1 MKSIVI
7 STILTIAMVI
17 AVIIC
22 SIFVSTTLMSLETR
36 IATYDV
42 YNEELSKTSKEYE
55 ELLEEYRKD
64 MGFLSLLLADS
75 LISEIENCF
84 LDVISYAK
92 SDDLAGVASSHA
104 RLHANIEGVR
114 VLTEFSLRSIF

>member
-7 STILTIAMVI
+7 SSVLTVGMVI
-17 AVIIC
+17 AVVIS
-22 SIFVSTTLMSLETR
+22 SIFVSKTLMGMEQR
-36 IATYDV
+36 IAEYDV
-42 YNEELSKTSKEYE
+42 YKEDFAEISEEYE
-55 ELLEEYRKD
+55 KMLAEYRERS
-64 MGFLSLLLADS
+64 GFLSLLLADT

-84 LDVISYAK
+84 LDVIAYARTE
-92 SDDLAGVASSHA
+92 DIAGVASSHA

>member
-7 STILTIAMVI
+7 SSILTIGMVI
-17 AVIIC
+17 AIIVC
-22 SIFVSTTLMSLETR
+22 SIFVSTTLMSLEER
-36 IATYDV
+36 IRAYDV
-42 YNEELSKTSKEYE
+42 YNEDFTQISADYE
-55 ELLEEYRKD
+55 GLLGEYRRE

-75 LISEIENCF
+75 LINEIENCF
-84 LDVISYAK
+84 LDVISYAR
-92 SDDLAGVASSHA
+92 SEDLAGVASSHA